1 MADKDPGAS
10 HSLFGLNDDTPTRR
24 ATAPEPS
31 PGAPQPPAGTPQY
44 VLVQQGPQA
53 GPAAAGGKVLPW
65 LVALLGVVSIGNLIF
80 AFMARS
86 QFNDYATKQADAM
99 NLVTRRLD
107 SSDERYAQLRGQFQV
122 TSEKLGTTQQDLA
135 RAHELAAEVQK
146 QQQAAVTQLNR
157 AIAQK
162 ASADEVNKLQSDSNA
177 KISGLN
183 SDLAGTKQDLANTK
197 SEFTNALTGTKGE
210 LNGAIARTHDELVA
224 LAHRTDRDY
233 FEFTLPRKKAQQK
246 IGTITVELEKTDQK
260 RNVFSV
266 YLYFDDQ
273 KTERSNKAIDE
284 PVSFLVK
291 GATSPLELVV
301 NKLGKDSVSGY
312 MSAPKGFFPNAT
324 NVLGQRPGA

>member
-24 ATAPEPS
+24 AAAPEPS

-53 GPAAAGGKVLPW
+53 AAAGGKALPW

-86 QFNDYATKQADAM
+86 QFNDYSAKQIDAM
-99 NLVTRRLD
+99 NLLTRRLD
-107 SSDERYAQLRGQFQV
+107 SSDEHYAQLRGQFQV
-122 TSEKLGTTQQDLA
+122 TSEKLGMTQAELTRAHDLA
-135 RAHELAAEVQK
+135 AQVQK
-146 QQQAAVTQLNR
+146 QQQTAVAQLNK
-157 AIAQK
+157 AIAEK
-162 ASADEVNKLQSDSNA
+162 ASADELNKMQADSNT
-177 KISGLN
+177 KITGLN
-183 SDLAGTKQDLANTK
+183 TDLAGTKQDLANTK

-291 GATSPLELVV
+291 GAMSPLELVV
-301 NKLGKDSVSGY
+301 NKLGKDTVSGY
-312 MSAPKGFFPNAT
+312 MSAPKGFFPNST